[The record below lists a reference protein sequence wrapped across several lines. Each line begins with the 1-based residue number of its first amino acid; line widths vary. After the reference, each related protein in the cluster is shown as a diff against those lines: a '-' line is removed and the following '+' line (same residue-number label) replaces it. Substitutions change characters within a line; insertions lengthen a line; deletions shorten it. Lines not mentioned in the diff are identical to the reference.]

1 LARRCASHSHD
12 SIAIK
17 EELDGKWAEWMEK
30 VSDEQHQANSTDKRR
45 VVAINTPSEIE
56 DLEG

>member
-30 VSDEQHQANSTDKRR
+30 VSDEQYQAKLGD
-45 VVAINTPSEIE
+45 VGDLAAI
-56 DLEG
+56 DLSCG